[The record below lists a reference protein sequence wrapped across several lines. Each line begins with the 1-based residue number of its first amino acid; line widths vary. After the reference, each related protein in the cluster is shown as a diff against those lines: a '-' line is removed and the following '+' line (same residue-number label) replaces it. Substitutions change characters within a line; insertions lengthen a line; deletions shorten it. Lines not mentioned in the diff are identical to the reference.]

1 MSTPPPL
8 PSYELI
14 FKIIDTFLLF
24 LQSMTMMTI
33 FRQKT
38 KTIPANLDK
47 IRQRDVYVVNVLIKS
62 CKFHVALFVFHRN
75 N

>member
-1 MSTPPPL
+1 MYCYDAFLYLMSTSL

-33 FRQKT
+33 FRQK
-38 KTIPANLDK
+38 KDNP
-47 IRQRDVYVVNVLIKS
+47 
-62 CKFHVALFVFHRN
+62 CKP
-75 N
+75 

>member
-1 MSTPPPL
+1 MYCYDAFLYLMSTPL

-33 FRQKT
+33 FRQK
-38 KTIPANLDK
+38 KDNPCKSLIRSDK
-47 IRQRDVYVVNVLIKS
+47 EM
-62 CKFHVALFVFHRN
+62 FM
-75 N
+75 